1 MAERR
6 VTRRPR
12 RDAGDGR
19 KTVDLTWEATEA
31 TLLAKAEAEKAGL
44 FLVPR
49 PGDESPELPEDP
61 TSLDDA
67 ALMTLFTKF
76 VAWADY
82 SATHLA
88 LAEVDESAVKALL
101 DAKKDMLLIRHMP
114 SSEALRKRED
124 TMTRV
129 RAEVD
134 TDGDV
139 IDLEQQR
146 LNAYALR
153 KLMTAMYERYDRDAA
168 LLSREL
174 TRRTGGQDPKTRRAS
189 RWAP

>member
-1 MAERR
+1 MTAGRR
-6 VTRRPR
+6 VTRRA
-12 RDAGDGR
+12 RDEGGG
-19 KTVDLTWEATEA
+19 KTADLTWEATE
-31 TLLAKAEAEKAGL
+31 TTIRAKATAEKAGL
-44 FLVPR
+44 PLAPR
-49 PGDESPELPEDP
+49 PADASPELPEDP
-61 TSLDDA
+61 TALDDA

-88 LAEVDESAVKALL
+88 LAEVDEATVKTLL
-101 DAKKDMLLIRHMP
+101 DAKKDVLLIRHMP

-134 TDGDV
+134 TDAEV
-139 IDLEQQR
+139 LDLEQQR

-153 KLMTAMYERYDRDAA
+153 KLLAATFERYDRDAA